1 MDEQDDN
8 NNNLGGGGSGVDANR
23 TAASPSLEENAPEL
37 TDQHLSDSLIDALPE
52 NLEEDRRDGDRRKE
66 QGMPPDG
73 IERRQW
79 ADRRKERA
87 LEGRER
93 YLDMVQRER
102 TMLLDQGVVRTT
114 DQLLD
119 MAGAGGASELEEE
132 GIRDRATGDMLRSV
146 LPVQAWLPLSIHLID
161 LRDGILRI
169 APLNELNDRQ
179 VDSLKSTAQRCGFH
193 VENVEVEI
201 WDRAELLETLR
212 SVHDLSA
219 DRCEKTLAQWL
230 SDVDNGLLLN
240 QFQRDMLAEAL
251 QMRASDIHL
260 LQDSNTDSPN
270 WIKYRIDGDM
280 VPMHLLP
287 PDAMARLTTL
297 LKRDAGL
304 NFGDK
309 TTPKDGRFGF
319 AWQGRNIDVRV
330 AAGPQAQDG
339 EKLTMRLLDRASLK
353 GFDELFRRHQ
363 DVGDYLSK
371 LLSPEIKGG
380 GGLILLSGPTGSGK
394 TTTMYACVQEIDRRR
409 RHVLTIEDP
418 IEYELR
424 YATQWQV
431 RPGMPGGSFA
441 DLIKAAM
448 RHDPDYIIIGEMRDA
463 DTVETSLRAAESGHT
478 VISTIHADTA
488 LQTFERLR
496 SLMPA
501 ERERASSYTL
511 AQQVKCV
518 LNQRLVRTLCQGCAH
533 KDAASNYLD
542 DHDLAQLGLG
552 GTEEIRRHNPTGCD
566 LCSRT
571 GIVGRTLL
579 LDALL
584 LTLGPGQRN
593 SIYESIMRNVNEL
606 ANEEGVIVHTRREG
620 LVDLVLTGLVDPKAA
635 LSNLEE

>member
-1 MDEQDDN
+1 MSDEDLSQN
-8 NNNLGGGGSGVDANR
+8 EPESGAGD
-23 TAASPSLEENAPEL
+23 EPE
-37 TDQHLSDSLIDALPE
+37 
-52 NLEEDRRDGDRRKE
+52 RRAGDRR
-66 QGMPPDG
+66 QGAGTPPDG

-79 ADRRKERA
+79 HDRRKLRA
-87 LEGRER
+87 KEGRER
-93 YLDMVQRER
+93 YLDMVQKER
-102 TMLLDQGVVRTT
+102 SMLLDQGVMRSTE
-114 DQLLD
+114 QLLD
-119 MAGAGGASELEEE
+119 MAGAGGSSELEEE
-132 GIRDRATGDMLRSV
+132 GVRDRATGDLLRAI
-146 LPVQAWLPLSIHLID
+146 LPVQSWLPLSIHLIE
-161 LRDGILRI
+161 LREGVLRV
-169 APLNELNDRQ
+169 APLHELNDRQ
-179 VDSLKSTAQRCGFH
+179 LQALMSTAQRSGLA
-193 VENVEVEI
+193 VERIEVEV

-251 QMRASDIHL
+251 QVRASDIHL
-260 LQDSNTDSPN
+260 LQDNNADSPN
-270 WIKYRIDGDM
+270 WIKYRIDGDL

-287 PDAMARLTTL
+287 PEAMARLTTL

-319 AWQGRNIDVRV
+319 SWQGRNIDVRV
-330 AAGPQAQDG
+330 AAGPQAQEG
-339 EKLTMRLLDRASLK
+339 EKLTLRMLDRASLK
-353 GFDELFRRHQ
+353 GFDELFRRHE
-363 DVGDYLSK
+363 DVGDYLAK
-371 LLSPEIKGG
+371 LLSPDIKGG

-394 TTTMYACVQEIDRRR
+394 TTTLYACVQQIDRRR

-431 RPGMPGGSFA
+431 RPGMKGGEFP
-441 DLIKAAM
+441 DLIRAAM

-496 SLMPA
+496 SLMPH
-501 ERERASSYTL
+501 ERERSSSYTL

-533 KDAASNYLD
+533 KDTASSYLD
-542 DHDLAQLGLG
+542 DHEIRELGIDAQAQ
-552 GTEEIRRHNPTGCD
+552 IRRHNTSGCD
-566 LCSRT
+566 LCNRT
-571 GIVGRTLL
+571 GVVGRTLL
-579 LDALL
+579 LDALMIS
-584 LTLGPGQRN
+584 LGPGQRN
-593 SIYESIMRNVNEL
+593 HVYEALMRNVNDIVH
-606 ANEEGVIVHTRREG
+606 EEGVSVHTRREG
-620 LVDLVLTGLVDPKAA
+620 LVDLVLSGLVDPKAA
-635 LSNLEE
+635 LSHLED